1 MEAGWFILDKRRI
14 IFLDRDGV
22 INERAQPHHYIVE
35 WKDFKILPKVCE
47 AIRRCKEAGY
57 YVVIVSNQ
65 RGIAR
70 GICSREQVDRLHRR
84 MLEELKKRGAAI
96 DKIYLCPHEEGECDC
111 RKPAIGLLHMAE
123 AQLWEERKERA
134 DKEHS
139 WMIGDSVSDV
149 EAGRAYGVKT
159 IWIRGEKEG
168 LRANADYSVGS
179 LYEAAELLL
188 AAEGTGK

>member
-1 MEAGWFILDKRRI
+1 MDKRRI

-22 INERAQPHHYIVE
+22 INERAQPHRYIVE